1 MAENRRVKITKRMLK
16 EALLELLE
24 NRALEKITVTDVCAN
39 ADVNRSTFYGYYQD
53 IGQLLVEIEDDVLN
67 QLPLSP
73 GGPIAYS
80 DQQFLA
86 TLQSFFQ
93 YVYENER
100 LFRVLIVQ
108 RDSGSFS
115 HRLVNSVM
123 QKYKMPV
130 KRENEL
136 LERYACVY
144 CVNGVIG
151 MMKEWIGGGF
161 PISPKD
167 FAREVLQISAKAM
180 S

>member
-1 MAENRRVKITKRMLK
+1 MAENRRVKMTKRLLK

-24 NRALEKITVTDVCAN
+24 NRALEKITVTDVCTT

-73 GGPIAYS
+73 NSPIAYS
-80 DQQFLA
+80 DQRFLA

-93 YVYENER
+93 YVYENEK
-100 LFRVLIVQ
+100 LFRVLILQ
-108 RDSGSFS
+108 RDSSSFNQ
-115 HRLVNSVM
+115 RLVNSVM
-123 QKYKMPV
+123 VKYQMPG
-130 KRENEL
+130 KRESEL

-151 MMKEWIGGGF
+151 MMKEWIGDGF
-161 PISPKD
+161 PITPKE
-167 FAREVLQISAKAM
+167 FAGEVLQISAKAM